1 MKKIFLLLAV
11 ATLGSCKKVE
21 PQKSNCGTVVAKSQK
36 LDLQGNVIGY
46 QLGIINEL
54 TNNQESFDVD
64 YLTYLTVE
72 GFDRYCV
79 DGLESW

>member
-1 MKKIFLLLAV
+1 MKKVFLIIGLIAV
-11 ATLGSCKKVE
+11 TGCKKVE
-21 PQKSNCGTVVAKSQK
+21 PEVSNCGTVVAKGQK

-54 TNNQESFDVD
+54 TNNQQSFEVD

-72 GFDRYCV
+72 GMDRYCV
-79 DGLESW
+79 EGVTTW